1 MAGQTPPAKTIPA
14 SSPTLRLTAR
24 AVVGSRARPPPATT
38 PRAVSAALGLL
49 HQDAMLERPLQLL
62 GQLRVDGGGRGGP
75 QQAGHHPGM
84 APKAATSRSSSRAAQ
99 PHTPPRCRSGRRP
112 VPPAHSR
119 PPATGPPPAPGRP
132 GSSATRPPH
141 PGPPPGAARASDH
154 AGGRPQLHLHGLGP
168 LGLGVGGAGPG
179 QQLLLADQHE
189 PGPIGLK
196 QQLGRASTTC
206 WRAAGK
212 PSLGPGWSGCRCS
225 WPGRPVRCA
234 SPLSSSLE
242 IASHEGP
249 RLAGAEGARPEAT
262 RQWQRWPD
270 PSIARP
276 AIGCDAERRLGWAQV
291 GREGPGVAAS
301 GMTVVARP
309 LTLIACSRPEAAT
322 PARAT
327 LGEAGQQPPERLLT
341 APLPAPQLAD
351 PKEFSAAGWAVSVAY
366 AGHPWKHV
374 PCQSWC

>member
-1 MAGQTPPAKTIPA
+1 MRCWSAHCSCSA
-14 SSPTLRLTAR
+14 SFVLTVAVAAAR
-24 AVVGSRARPPPATT
+24 NKLATT
-38 PRAVSAALGLL
+38 PAWPPRRPPRGRPVARPSHIHLQGADRAAGQFHRHTQGRLQLGHHQRRGDLAPARLGL
-49 HQDAMLERPLQLL
+49 HIPDRHRAPL
-62 GQLRVDGGGRGGP
+62 
-75 QQAGHHPGM
+75 A
-84 APKAATSRSSSRAAQ
+84 
-99 PHTPPRCRSGRRP
+99 
-112 VPPAHSR
+112 
-119 PPATGPPPAPGRP
+119 PATM
-132 GSSATRPPH
+132 
-141 PGPPPGAARASDH
+141 
-154 AGGRPQLHLHGLGP
+154 Q
-168 LGLGVGGAGPG
+168 GAGPSSTCTASARSAWASEA
-179 QQLLLADQHE
+179 LAQVSSSSLPTSMSPAPSASNSSLAAH
-189 PGPIGLK
+189 PRPAGGLRGS
-196 QQLGRASTTC
+196 LR
-206 WRAAGK
+206 
-212 PSLGPGWSGCRCS
+212 LGPGWSGCRCS